1 MQDHGR
7 PTPIDLTTES
17 CCLLCLSFPISRMGT
32 INPMAGGWK
41 GDFYLT
47 AAASAWS
54 RVCVGGQW
62 VTHPASI
69 RCLLTAT
76 LMSCCYCQL
85 RGHSVLCILATH
97 TPAYLDLGLLDPI
110 PRFPPPSFIHTHPPP
125 ICHPSAQTITQQTPG
140 LIAFHL

>member
-1 MQDHGR
+1 MQDCGR
-7 PTPIDLTTES
+7 PTPIDLSTEL

-32 INPMAGGWK
+32 INPMAGGRK

-62 VTHPASI
+62 VTPPCFYKVPLNCDPHVLLSLPAQGPLCALHLGDSHSCALRLRALGSHSPLPTPLVHP
-69 RCLLTAT
+69 
-76 LMSCCYCQL
+76 
-85 RGHSVLCILATH
+85 
-97 TPAYLDLGLLDPI
+97 
-110 PRFPPPSFIHTHPPP
+110 HPPTTHLP
-125 ICHPSAQTITQQTPG
+125 PSAQTITQQIPG